1 MKRYEKVA
9 LALGVPGSAL
19 GFYVSGCSLAT
30 ETLLPLALAA
40 LALMMATIAV
50 VKLGRKEDQEMTYRE
65 MLQRDH
71 PRKCD
76 SRFIGGCQGCP
87 GDYYPDAPTEDE
99 NGCFYNGTDD
109 EYQCEKCWDRTDA
122 KKDPTE

>member
-40 LALMMATIAV
+40 LALMAAAIAV
-50 VKLGRKEDQEMTYRE
+50 VNRGWKEEQE
-65 MLQRDH
+65 
-71 PRKCD
+71 
-76 SRFIGGCQGCP
+76 
-87 GDYYPDAPTEDE
+87 
-99 NGCFYNGTDD
+99 
-109 EYQCEKCWDRTDA
+109 
-122 KKDPTE
+122 